1 MGAER
6 RAGRTTEP
14 QEAPVPPP
22 ERFPRAGRAGRAAR
36 GGAAEERRLGR
47 SGPGAAGPR
56 PPPRPGS
63 AQDPPRASL
72 STTRTGTSAPSSTR
86 PAPSRPAAHT
96 RARGRRRTSRTSRAP
111 LGPPASPTR
120 GAERRSRCAPSP
132 PRARTSPPRP
142 AGPTSPRD
150 AGWGRSPL
158 LSHTRAAAPP
168 SWCEPPARCM
178 PGTARALPLAP
189 PAAAEGRRRGR
200 AKAGCVAPRCAA
212 GACGAGARPEPAG
225 LGCALWASARR
236 QASGPACGVFF
247 MCLVL
252 GFFFFFIF

>member
-96 RARGRRRTSRTSRAP
+96 RAGGRRRTSRTSRAP

-120 GAERRSRCAPSP
+120 GAERRSRCAPS
-132 PRARTSPPRP
+132 
-142 AGPTSPRD
+142 
-150 AGWGRSPL
+150 
-158 LSHTRAAAPP
+158 
-168 SWCEPPARCM
+168 
-178 PGTARALPLAP
+178 
-189 PAAAEGRRRGR
+189 
-200 AKAGCVAPRCAA
+200 APR
-212 GACGAGARPEPAG
+212 ARPEPAPRRRVRRARPHLGMQDGDAARFFLILVQRRRHLGASRPPAACRVLRARGPSRPRRRLREGGGAARRRDALRRAALRGRAGPESG
-225 LGCALWASARR
+225 LSPQASAAPCGLLLGVRR
-236 QASGPACGVFF
+236 RGQPVAFSLCV
-247 MCLVL
+247 
-252 GFFFFFIF
+252 